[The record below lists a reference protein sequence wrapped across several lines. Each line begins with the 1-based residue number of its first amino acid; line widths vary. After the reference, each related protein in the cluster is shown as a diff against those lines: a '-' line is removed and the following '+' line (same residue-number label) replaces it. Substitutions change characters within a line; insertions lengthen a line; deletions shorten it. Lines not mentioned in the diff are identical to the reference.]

1 MIKNSWN
8 IIDIEQKGIVDEK
21 EFSYLMRHL
30 HQFPDEAHVQDLIE
44 EEVRGDDLAG
54 LSLSKQISFEQFE
67 KFMLKH
73 LQAEDPDLMDRFKPD
88 TFNDM
93 MEAFKMLDPMGKG
106 YLRRDVLTHLL

>member
-1 MIKNSWN
+1 
-8 IIDIEQKGIVDEK
+8 
-21 EFSYLMRHL
+21 
-30 HQFPDEAHVQDLIE
+30 
-44 EEVRGDDLAG
+44 
-54 LSLSKQISFEQFE
+54 
-67 KFMLKH
+67 MLKH

>member
-8 IIDIEQKGIVDEK
+8 IIDIDPETGGPKGVVDEK

-54 LSLSKQISFEQFE
+54 LSLSKQISYE
-67 KFMLKH
+67 
-73 LQAEDPDLMDRFKPD
+73 
-88 TFNDM
+88 
-93 MEAFKMLDPMGKG
+93 
-106 YLRRDVLTHLL
+106 